1 MEVHAPFYVAMWMI
15 GDSIMPSIGADP
27 ELFLRDVNTG
37 GVVPVCGLIGGS
49 KDEPLPLDGMDD
61 GFAVQ
66 EDNVMVEFN
75 IPPASSAGR
84 FSVYIEDALAAVENL
99 IRIRELPLEFD
110 YSSERLFSEGQ
121 LSHPQAREFGCS
133 PDFDGYKMGAPC
145 RPISPDRLGGWRFA
159 GGHVH
164 LGYDFE
170 HVPHHV
176 VAQLCDLFL
185 GLPSVALDK
194 QAQRRKR
201 YGQPGRFRPT
211 AYGIEYRT
219 LSNFWIFEERLRREI
234 GHRAVNVCRLASN
247 PKRTHDV
254 FSQVPWA
261 DVKSAITNEID
272 DLAADLVAYLR
283 NDLNLEV

>member
-1 MEVHAPFYVAMWMI
+1 
-15 GDSIMPSIGADP
+15 MPTLGADP

-49 KDEPLPLDGMDD
+49 KDDRLPLEGMAE
-61 GFAVQ
+61 GYAVQ
-66 EDNVMVEFN
+66 EDNVMLEFN
-75 IPPASSAGR
+75 IPPASNPNR
-84 FSVYIEDALAAVENL
+84 FARYIRDGLLAIENL
-99 IRIRELPLEFD
+99 IRIRNLPLEVD
-110 YSSERLFSEGQ
+110 YSSERLFSDGQ
-121 LSHPQAREFGCS
+121 LSHPQAQTFGCS

-145 RPISPDRLGGWRFA
+145 RPINADRLGGWRFA

-164 LGYDFE
+164 IGYDYE

-194 QAQRRKR
+194 QAQRRNR

-211 AYGIEYRT
+211 EYGIEYRT
-219 LSNFWIFEERLRREI
+219 LSNFWIFDDVLRGEI
-234 GHRAVNVCRLASN
+234 GYRANLVGKLAEN
-247 PKRTHDV
+247 PKRAHDV
-254 FSQVPWA
+254 FAQVPWA
-261 DVKSAITNEID
+261 DVKSAITNEVE

-283 NDLNLEV
+283 NDLALEV